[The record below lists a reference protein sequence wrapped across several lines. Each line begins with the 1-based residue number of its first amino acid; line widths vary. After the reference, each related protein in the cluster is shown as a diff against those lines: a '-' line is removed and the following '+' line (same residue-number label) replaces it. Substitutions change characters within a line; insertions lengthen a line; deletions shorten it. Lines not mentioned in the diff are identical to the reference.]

1 MSRITQLE
9 DDIKL
14 HNYKQ
19 EAYHNRLAKMRS
31 NILSGNSGA
40 FPLLDEAIDAAEIVI
55 DTLFLR
61 YKK

>member
-1 MSRITQLE
+1 MSRITQIE

-14 HNYKQ
+14 HNYKR

-40 FPLLDEAIDAAEIVI
+40 SSLLDEAIDAAEIVI
-55 DTLFLR
+55 DTLFSR